1 MQWAD
6 TWQSRL
12 RADNPVKQKEP
23 MMTKEAVIEVIK
35 KNIAANSDDIDAASI
50 DPAKSMKDY
59 GANSLDMIEVVST
72 SMRELK
78 IKVPRSE
85 LTDINNI
92 EQLAVKFLEYVNKE
106 NG

>member
-1 MQWAD
+1 
-6 TWQSRL
+6 
-12 RADNPVKQKEP
+12 
-23 MMTKEAVIEVIK
+23 MTREQIMDVIK
-35 KNIAANSDDIDAASI
+35 KNIVANIEDIDGATI

-72 SMRELK
+72 TMRELK

-92 EQLAVKFLEYVNKE
+92 EQLANKFMEYVNKD
-106 NG
+106 NA